1 MDRRR
6 RTDNTMAKKKK
17 YKRTNKDL
25 QNITHKTKDRVTRT
39 PLKTGVELRC
49 SGRVGSSC
57 STSDV
62 RRVNLVT
69 NPVISHE
76 WGKGREVCTT
86 SGTYPWSFVT
96 QIFQNDNGG
105 DRKTFDLILIDLI
118 YCAWRHFQQCFSY
131 IMTTSFSGGRRRSTR
146 REPPT
151 MGKQP
156 VNFITCGCESST
168 PFFVIY
174 KAGCEPTLYWW

>member
-1 MDRRR
+1 
-6 RTDNTMAKKKK
+6 MAKKKK

-39 PLKTGVELRC
+39 PLKTGVELRY

-96 QIFQNDNGG
+96 QIFHNDNGG
-105 DRKTFDLILIDLI
+105 DRKTFNLILIDLI
-118 YCAWRHFQQCFSY
+118 YCA
-131 IMTTSFSGGRRRSTR
+131 
-146 REPPT
+146 
-151 MGKQP
+151 
-156 VNFITCGCESST
+156 
-168 PFFVIY
+168 
-174 KAGCEPTLYWW
+174 